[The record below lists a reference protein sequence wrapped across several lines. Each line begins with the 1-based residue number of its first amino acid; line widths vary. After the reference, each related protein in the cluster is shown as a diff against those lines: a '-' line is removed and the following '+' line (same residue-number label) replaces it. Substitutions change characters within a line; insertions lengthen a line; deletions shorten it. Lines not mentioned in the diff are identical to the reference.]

1 MSYKKADENP
11 IACILKNLVYYI
23 CTWKS
28 CSGIEFLDIK
38 SFDSDFDF
46 SPQ

>member
-1 MSYKKADENP
+1 MSYKRADENH

-23 CTWKS
+23 CTWIS
-28 CSGIEFLDIK
+28 FSGIEFLDIK
-38 SFDSDFDF
+38 SFDLDFDF